1 LPGGGTD
8 NGPLGCAAAAD
19 TPAATAIIV
28 ASVVRISRDKWCMIV
43 FFLTSGSSNF
53 RLHFWPYFWLL
64 SSNFSLPHG

>member
-1 LPGGGTD
+1 VAALPGGGTD

-19 TPAATAIIV
+19 TPAAHDDHV

-53 RLHFWPYFWLL
+53 QPSLL
-64 SSNFSLPHG
+64 AVLLASVF